1 MIVGSHIII
10 TITIL
15 IVIVSLIT
23 VYKSS
28 KTMFYYTDIILD
40 KIFSKIFTQ
49 KNKPHYTNR
58 DTIYDEVF
66 SREENTVDNTIN
78 NSDYIVNTYY
88 DNPAYNP
95 NDTVPEYR
103 RDPQRVF
110 KQKDIDDALYRAHYQ
125 CEHVDK
131 NGVRCVS
138 HLELQADHHYPHSRG
153 GATRYDPTQELNIFE
168 NNLVILCGKHNRMKT
183 NRHPSREETMRIE
196 EMRYQTH
203 YYH

>member
-1 MIVGSHIII
+1 MIVSTHIII
-10 TITIL
+10 TIIL
-15 IVIVSLIT
+15 ITIVLVSIIAYQSGKKL
-23 VYKSS
+23 
-28 KTMFYYTDIILD
+28 FYYSDLFLD
-40 KIFSKIFTQ
+40 KLLSKVFPP
-49 KNKPHYTNR
+49 KNIQEN
-58 DTIYDEVF
+58 TIYDPLYDELY
-66 SREENTVDNTIN
+66 SHN
-78 NSDYIVNTYY
+78 NKVEDYADQDYVVNTYY
-88 DNPAYNP
+88 DNPAYDPDN
-95 NDTVPEYR
+95 TVPVFK

-110 KQKDIDDALYRAHYQ
+110 HKKDIDEALYRSHYQ

-153 GATRYDPTQELNIFE
+153 GATRYDPTQGLNIFE

>member
-49 KNKPHYTNR
+49 KNKTHYTNR

-66 SREENTVDNTIN
+66 SQEDNIVSN

-110 KQKDIDDALYRAHYQ
+110 KQKDIEDALYRAHYQ

-131 NGVRCVS
+131 NGNRCVS